1 MIGWLIFG
9 SAYALFAVI
18 LGSLAIALLFG
29 DPEDTASGLGLL
41 LLVFCVIFA
50 ALSVLGFVKAG
61 EHHADWD
68 KARKQVDAK
77 CSPYQVRNLHKSHNS
92 FVFSCANNQRLR
104 VVVAK

>member
-29 DPEDTASGLGLL
+29 GDFDDSSFGLL
-41 LLVFCVIFA
+41 LSLFCAIVA
-50 ALSVLGFVKAG
+50 ALSIMGFIKAG
-61 EHHADWD
+61 EHHVDWD
-68 KARKQVDAK
+68 KARKQVDAE

-92 FVFSCANNQRLR
+92 FVFNCANNQRLR
-104 VVVAK
+104 VVVAR